1 MADIAFSP
9 AGGPVGAVIFAVLLI
24 AAWVAFAL
32 RIRQLVRLMRLGRP
46 DNRFDH
52 LGERVKYFVLMV
64 LGQRG
69 VLRDPL
75 PGIAHFFTFWGFI
88 IIQLDA
94 LNLWAQAFG
103 VNIPVISS
111 RPFAVILDAF
121 IFLAFLALIEFAYRR
136 LVLRPRQLESQSHS
150 PVDAFVILGLIFLV
164 LLTLFFFEVFAYI
177 ATGGAD
183 WTFYGATVG
192 QAWSGIPVATATA
205 LTAVFWWA
213 NVLTVLGF
221 LVYIPNSKH
230 LHLMATPFNVFFRNL
245 RHIAALD
252 PIPNIEEREDYGV
265 HTVNQFTWKQLLDGY
280 ACTECGRCNSVC
292 PALATDK
299 PLWPKEIIL
308 GVKEE
313 LFAAGNLMLVSH
325 EQEVEE
331 SKAEPMVGG
340 RIKDETLWACTNC
353 GACVEICPVSIEHVQ
368 KIDDMRRY
376 LVMEESRFPQEV
388 IPLFNNLERNQNPW
402 EISNDTR
409 ADWAAGM
416 GVPTL
421 AEDPDVEVLYWV
433 GCMGSFDARNR
444 KVATAFAKVMQH
456 AGVHFGI
463 LGPEESCTGD
473 PARRIG
479 NEYLWYMLASQ
490 NIEVLNNYGFGKG
503 APAEANGHD
512 GANGHNGHNGAV
524 HNTVEPGQI
533 NTSLA
538 PTDAANPVPAHGVG
552 VEPGRAYN
560 VKTVVA
566 TCPHCFNTIKNEYQ
580 QLGGNFEVIHHTEFI
595 ERLIESGQLKLPEG
609 FDRRKLTYHD
619 PCFIGRWNGIY
630 DAPRKVLNVI
640 NSDGVQEMKRSRN
653 RSFCCG
659 GGGGRVWMEEKIGK
673 RINNTRV
680 QEALGTGADAL
691 AAACPF
697 CITMFEDGIKAVEAQ
712 DHFQVEDISE
722 ILARALDAQPAVA
735 GNTGTSGEAPA

>member
-1 MADIAFSP
+1 M
-9 AGGPVGAVIFAVLLI
+9 GGTTIWPSGGTVGAVIFGIVLV
-24 AAWVAFAL
+24 AAWVFFAL
-32 RIRQLVRLMRLGRP
+32 RIRQLIRLMRLGRP
-46 DNRFDH
+46 ENRFDH
-52 LGERVKYFVLMV
+52 LGARIKYFALMV

-88 IIQLDA
+88 VIQLDA
-94 LNLWAQAFG
+94 LNLWAEGLGFTLP
-103 VNIPVISS
+103 IISS
-111 RPFAVILDAF
+111 RVFAATLDFF
-121 IFLAFLALIEFAYRR
+121 IVMAFLAIIAFTYRR
-136 LVLRPRQLESQSHS
+136 VVLHPKQLQSQSHS
-150 PVDAFVILGLIFLV
+150 PVDAYIILGMIFLV
-164 LLTLFFFEVFAYI
+164 LFTLFFFEVFAYI
-177 ATGGAD
+177 ATRGAA
-183 WTFYGATVG
+183 WTPFGAWLG
-192 QAWSGIPVATATA
+192 QAWIAMPVATATA
-205 LTAVFWWA
+205 LTGVFWWA
-213 NVLTVLGF
+213 NVLTVLSF

-230 LHLMATPFNVFFRNL
+230 LHLLATPFNVFFRRFEPIGALQPIENL
-245 RHIAALD
+245 
-252 PIPNIEEREDYGV
+252 EEREDYGV

-313 LFAAGNLMLVSH
+313 LFATGNLYLGSH
-325 EQEVEE
+325 QQEVDE
-331 SKAEPMVGG
+331 SKVEPMVGG
-340 RIKDETLWACTNC
+340 RILDESLWACTNC

-388 IPLFNNLERNQNPW
+388 TPLFTNLERNQNPW

-409 ADWAAGM
+409 ADWAREV
-416 GVPTL
+416 GVTTL
-421 AEDPDVEVLYWV
+421 AEDPDVDVLYWV

-444 KVATAFAKVMQH
+444 KVATAFAKVMQ
-456 AGVHFGI
+456 AANVRFGI

-490 NIEVLNNYGFGKG
+490 NVEVLNGYGFNKG
-503 APAEANGHD
+503 AATQAND
-512 GANGHNGHNGAV
+512 HNGHVTPNG
-524 HNTVEPGQI
+524 HGNSTGQI
-533 NTSLA
+533 NASLA
-538 PTDAANPVPAHGVG
+538 PTDAAQPVASHLLGP
-552 VEPGRAYN
+552 EPGRAYN

-566 TCPHCFNTIKNEYQ
+566 TCPHCFNTIKNEYP
-580 QLGGNFEVIHHTEFI
+580 QLGGSYEVVHHTEFI
-595 ERLIESGQLKLPEG
+595 NRLIDTGQLKLPAG
-609 FDRRKLTYHD
+609 FDKRKLTYHD
-619 PCFIGRWNGIY
+619 PCFIGRWNGLY
-630 DAPRKVLNVI
+630 DEPRRVLNVI
-640 NSDGVQEMKRSRN
+640 NDDGVTEMRRNKN

-680 QEALGTGADAL
+680 QEALDTGADAL

-697 CITMFEDGIKAVEAQ
+697 CITMFEDGIKAVQAQ
-712 DHFQVEDISE
+712 DHFAVEDIAE
-722 ILARALDAQPAVA
+722 ILARALDAQPV
-735 GNTGTSGEAPA
+735 TSGGSAPAGQAPA

>member
-1 MADIAFSP
+1 MSIPSFSL

-32 RIRQLVRLMRLGRP
+32 RIRQLVRLMLLGQP

-52 LGERVKYFVLMV
+52 IGERVKFFVLMV

-88 IIQLDA
+88 VIQLDA
-94 LNLWAQAFG
+94 LNLWAEAFG
-103 VNIPVISS
+103 VSIPVISS
-111 RPFAVILDAF
+111 RPFAVILDFF
-121 IFLAFLALIEFAYRR
+121 IFFAFLALIEFGYRR
-136 LVLRPRQLESQSHS
+136 LVLRPKQLESQTHS
-150 PVDAFVILGLIFLV
+150 PVDAFIILGMIFLV
-164 LLTLFFFEVFAYI
+164 LLTLFFFEVFAYV
-177 ATGGAD
+177 ATRGAD
-183 WTFYGATVG
+183 WTLFGAMLG
-192 QAWSGIPVATATA
+192 PAWDAIPVSTATA
-205 LTAVFWWA
+205 LTSVFWWA
-213 NVLTVLGF
+213 NVLTVLSF
-221 LVYIPNSKH
+221 LIYIPNSKH
-230 LHLMATPFNVFFRNL
+230 LHLMATPFNIFFRRMTPL
-245 RHIAALD
+245 GALD
-252 PIPNIEEREDYGV
+252 PIPNLEEREDYGV

-308 GVKEE
+308 DVKEE
-313 LFAAGNLMLVSH
+313 LFATGNLAVVG
-325 EQEVEE
+325 QQQGIEE
-331 SKAEPMVGG
+331 LKQEPMVGG

-388 IPLFNNLERNQNPW
+388 TPLFTNLERNQNPW

-416 GVPTL
+416 NVPTL
-421 AEDPDVEVLYWV
+421 AEDPNVEVLYWV

-479 NEYLWYMLASQ
+479 NEYLWYTLASQ

-503 APAEANGHD
+503 APAEANGHN
-512 GANGHNGHNGAV
+512 GANGHNVSAGA
-524 HNTVEPGQI
+524 
-533 NTSLA
+533 L
-538 PTDAANPVPAHGVG
+538 PAHGVG
-552 VEPGRAYN
+552 VQPGRAYD

-566 TCPHCFNTIKNEYQ
+566 TCPHCFNTIKNEYP
-580 QLGGNFEVIHHTEFI
+580 QLGGNFEVVHHTEFI
-595 ERLIESGQLKLPEG
+595 ERLIESGQLTLPQG

-630 DAPRKVLNVI
+630 DAPRKVLNIV
-640 NSDGVQEMKRSRN
+640 NSDGAHEMKRNRN

-680 QEALGTGADAL
+680 EEALSTGADAM

-712 DHFQVEDISE
+712 DHFQVEDIAE
-722 ILARALDAQPAVA
+722 ILARALDAQPAIA
-735 GNTGTSGEAPA
+735 GNTGATGSAGAASDEAHS

>member
-1 MADIAFSP
+1 MGQPTIWPS
-9 AGGPVGAVIFAVLLI
+9 GGPIGAVLFGILLL
-24 AAWVAFAL
+24 AAWVAFAV
-32 RIRQLVRLMRLGRP
+32 RIRKLVRLMSLGRSE
-46 DNRFDH
+46 NRFDH
-52 LGERVKYFVLMV
+52 IGERIKYFTLMV

-94 LNLWAQAFG
+94 LNLWAMGF
-103 VNIPVISS
+103 NFTLPVISS
-111 RPFAVILDAF
+111 RAFAVLLDVS
-121 IFLAFLALIEFAYRR
+121 IILAFLALIEFTYRR
-136 LVLRPRQLESQSHS
+136 LVLRPKQLESQGHGMA
-150 PVDAFVILGLIFLV
+150 DAFIIIGMIALV
-164 LLTLFFFEVFAYI
+164 LLTVFFYEVFAYA
-177 ATGGAD
+177 ATRGAD
-183 WTFYGATVG
+183 WTLFGATVG
-192 QAWSGIPVATATA
+192 QAWIDMPARTASA
-205 LTAVFWWA
+205 LMSIFWWA
-213 NVLTVLGF
+213 NAIVVLSF
-221 LVYIPNSKH
+221 LIYIPNSKH
-230 LHLMATPFNVFFRNL
+230 LHLMATPFNVFFHNL
-245 RHIAALD
+245 RPKGALD
-252 PIPNIEEREDYGV
+252 PIPDLEEREDYGV
-265 HTVNQFTWKQLLDGY
+265 HAINQFTWKQLLDGY

-313 LFAAGNLMLVSH
+313 LFATGNLHLVSH
-325 EQEVEE
+325 EQEVEQ
-331 SKAEPMVGG
+331 SARQPMVGG
-340 RIKDETLWACTNC
+340 LIHDETLWACTNC

-388 IPLFNNLERNQNPW
+388 TPLFTNLERNQNPW

-409 ADWAAGM
+409 ADWAKGM
-416 GVPTL
+416 NVPTL

-444 KVATAFAKVMQH
+444 KVATSFAKVMQ
-456 AGVHFGI
+456 AANVRFGI

-490 NIEVLNNYGFGKG
+490 NIEVLNGYGFNKG
-503 APAEANGHD
+503 ATAEKSNGSN
-512 GANGHNGHNGAV
+512 GANGNGA
-524 HNTVEPGQI
+524 TP
-533 NTSLA
+533 SA
-538 PTDAANPVPAHGVG
+538 PYSVG

-566 TCPHCFNTIKNEYQ
+566 TCPHCFNTIKNEYP
-580 QLGGNFEVIHHTEFI
+580 QLGGSFEVVHHTEFI
-595 ERLIESGQLKLPEG
+595 DRLISTGQLKLPAG
-609 FDRRKLTYHD
+609 FDKRKLTYHD
-619 PCFIGRWNGIY
+619 PCFIGRWNDVY
-630 DAPRKVLNVI
+630 DEPRRVLNVI
-640 NSDGVQEMKRSRN
+640 NSDGVTEMRRNRN

-680 QEALGTGADAL
+680 EEALSTGADAM

-697 CITMFEDGIKAVEAQ
+697 CITMFEDGIKAVQAQ
-712 DHFQVEDISE
+712 DNFAVEDIAE
-722 ILARALDAQPAVA
+722 ILARALEAQPVGA
-735 GNTGTSGEAPA
+735 GGAPTDGHTHA